1 MDLHPTRVE
10 IDHRTIKLLVGMIAI
25 ALPILVSWLAAP
37 DRLTSVSASYW
48 VPHWP
53 RSIFV
58 GFLFA
63 IAAFL
68 AAYNGRSTSEMVASK
83 IAAIAGVLIPM
94 FPCGCDGNAQIIPGV
109 HYLAAGAMFLVLAFF
124 CWRFLRRA
132 WDKKHSRAKA
142 RAAVYA
148 LCGLGILVS
157 IAALGLN
164 AALHEQFSAAHRT
177 FVYWFE
183 TTGLIAFGVSW
194 LTASHVLPVLNEPGE
209 RFSPL
214 RATNPQDHEIEPP
227 AKGKESGPPGGLHA
241 A

>member
-1 MDLHPTRVE
+1 MTLRPTRVE
-10 IDHRTIKLLVGMIAI
+10 IDHRTIKLLVGVIAI

-48 VPHWP
+48 AGDWP

-68 AAYNGRSTSEMVASK
+68 AAYNGRSTSEMIASK
-83 IAAIAGVLIPM
+83 IAATASILIAM
-94 FPCGCDGNAQIIPGV
+94 FPCGCDGNDEIIPGV
-109 HYLAAGAMFLVLAFF
+109 HYFAAATMFSVLAFF

-132 WDKKHSRAKA
+132 LDKGHMRA
-142 RAAVYA
+142 RARALLYV
-148 LCGLGILVS
+148 LCGLAILVS

-164 AALHEQFSAAHRT
+164 AALNGQFSRIYAT

-183 TTGLIAFGVSW
+183 ASGLVAFGLSW
-194 LTASHVLPVLNEPGE
+194 LTASHVLPMLNEPAE

-214 RATNPQDHEIEPP
+214 RTVNPTD
-227 AKGKESGPPGGLHA
+227 
-241 A
+241 